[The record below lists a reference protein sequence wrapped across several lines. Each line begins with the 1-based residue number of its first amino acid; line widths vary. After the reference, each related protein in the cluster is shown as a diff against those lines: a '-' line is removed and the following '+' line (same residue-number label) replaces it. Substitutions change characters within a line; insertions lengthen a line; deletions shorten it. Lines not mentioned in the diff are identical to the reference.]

1 MTFIKVLPRRI
12 GNSESKSLHTQWI
25 PPVDI
30 IEGKDGFTIEFD
42 LPGFE
47 KDEIKVSVK
56 EGELTVSGERKPTVA
71 EGETY
76 FRNFE
81 RPEGKFSRSFRL
93 PKHTDSE
100 NIRGSYHNGILTFEI
115 PKKEEAKSRTIEV
128 K

>member
-1 MTFIKVLPRRI
+1 MTFIKVLPRRTEK
-12 GNSESKSLHTQWI
+12 SESQSLHTQWI

-30 IEGKDGFTIEFD
+30 IERENGFNLEFD

-56 EGELTVSGERKPTVA
+56 EGELTVSGERKLSTA

-76 FRNFE
+76 FRHFE

-93 PKHTDSE
+93 PKHIDSE
-100 NIRGSYHNGILTFEI
+100 NIKGSYSNGILTFEL
-115 PKKEEAKSRTIEV
+115 PKKEEAKPRMIEI